1 MLGFSEKVSDLL
13 PHIRGGGADI
23 ESGIRWVLLRLRIHR
38 CQMSLQI
45 YAGRFG
51 EVCSEP
57 NERLLIVVRGLTSAM
72 AAAAGV
78 GAYGSAVRRG
88 GPLLSGVASVRA
100 LSRSGAVSSR
110 CVRGP
115 PSAGK
120 RFRSVAII
128 DV

>member
-1 MLGFSEKVSDLL
+1 
-13 PHIRGGGADI
+13 
-23 ESGIRWVLLRLRIHR
+23 
-38 CQMSLQI
+38 
-45 YAGRFG
+45 
-51 EVCSEP
+51 
-57 NERLLIVVRGLTSAM
+57 M

-78 GAYGSAVRRG
+78 GAYGSAFRRG

-110 CVRGP
+110 GGRGP

-128 DV
+128 DVGSYGTAPGGRSIVPGFTYGETITAGTRTPYRSNLKTWSGRGGSGCVADGGGT